1 MRRGRGEGTIR
12 RRSPGQFEAR
22 FVGSDGRRHSLY
34 AATRAEASAKLTA
47 ALRDLT
53 LGVFVAGERQT
64 VAHFLEQWLV
74 DAARSRRP
82 RTMQRYRQLVASHVA
97 PAIGALELRK
107 LTPQHLAALYGDL
120 SARQAPSSIAQLH
133 AVLHGAFDQAVQW
146 NLIARNPADA
156 VRGPKVERPTIHALS
171 ADQVRTLLEAVTD
184 DPLQALYLVAVTT
197 GMRSGEILGLT
208 WADVDLDAAR
218 LQVRRTLYRLRG
230 SWMFGEPKTT
240 AGRRA
245 IALTESATAALRAH
259 RLRQAEQL
267 LAVQVRIG
275 PDSLVFADRWGNPL
289 NGFHLTE
296 RHFKP
301 LLRRSGLPV
310 IRFHDLRHTAATLM
324 LTQGVNPKVVAEM
337 LGHASV
343 TTTLNV
349 YAHVL
354 PTMQE
359 DAARRLDAALRGA
372 G

>member
-1 MRRGRGEGTIR
+1 MRRGRGEGSIR
-12 RRSPGQFEAR
+12 RRSPVLFEAR
-22 FVGSDGRRHSLY
+22 FVGADGKRHSLY
-34 AATRAEASAKLTA
+34 AKSRPEVVGKLSSAI
-47 ALRDLT
+47 RDLS
-53 LGVFVAGERQT
+53 LGVFVTGERQT
-64 VAHFLEQWLV
+64 VATYLDSWLV

-82 RTMQRYRQLVASHVA
+82 RTMQRYRQLVASHAV
-97 PAIGALELRK
+97 PAIGAVELRK
-107 LTPQHLAALYGDL
+107 LTPQHLAGLYADL

-133 AVLHGAFDQAVQW
+133 AVLHGALQQAVRW
-146 NLIARNPADA
+146 NLIVRNPADA
-156 VRGPKVERPTIHALS
+156 VRGPKVERAVIHPLT
-171 ADQVRTLLEAVTD
+171 ADQVRTLMAAVAG
-184 DPLQALYLVAVTT
+184 DPLEPLYLLAVTT
-197 GMRSGEILGLT
+197 GMRSGELLGLT
-208 WADVDLDAAR
+208 WADVDLDMAR

-230 SWMFGEPKTT
+230 EWRFGEPKTS

-245 IALTESATAALRAH
+245 IALTEAATMALHAH

-296 RHFKP
+296 RCWKP
-301 LLRRSGLPV
+301 LLRRIGLPV
-310 IRFHDLRHTAATLM
+310 IRFHDLRHTCATLM
-324 LTQGVNPKVVAEM
+324 LANGVNPKVVAEM

-359 DAARRLDAALRGA
+359 DAARRLDRLIGGA
-372 G
+372 R